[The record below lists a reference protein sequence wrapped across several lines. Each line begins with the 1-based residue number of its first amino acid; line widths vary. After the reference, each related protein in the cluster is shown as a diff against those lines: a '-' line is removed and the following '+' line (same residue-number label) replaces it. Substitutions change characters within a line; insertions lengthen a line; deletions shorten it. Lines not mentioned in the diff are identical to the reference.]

1 MIYFVDKFFDRAEK
15 QGGNLTIWSKIQE
28 TSFTN
33 NETCKF
39 YFWRRP
45 RFNWRGKSSNKVN
58 TVEEEQDGINI
69 TGIGN
74 LMDLPKL
81 MFIDEECGNLKVVI
95 SGG

>member
-1 MIYFVDKFFDRAEK
+1 M
-15 QGGNLTIWSKIQE
+15 IWSKIQE
-28 TSFTN
+28 TSFAN
-33 NETCKF
+33 NETFRFC
-39 YFWRRP
+39 FWRRP
-45 RFNWRGKSSNKVN
+45 RFYWRGKSSNKVN

-95 SGG
+95 DGG

>member
-1 MIYFVDKFFDRAEK
+1 MFLLKR
-15 QGGNLTIWSKIQE
+15 KI
-28 TSFTN
+28 
-33 NETCKF
+33 
-39 YFWRRP
+39 
-45 RFNWRGKSSNKVN
+45 SNKVN

-95 SGG
+95 DGG